1 MKPARALLVLAEKYP
16 AVLQHRS
23 APDPCAVQPPLAGEE
38 ILRLLVNEHTVL
50 NLLGQAYKCALVQF
64 ALAVIGGTVS
74 LRLLGGLL
82 EKALRVGRSWP
93 VPAVF
98 PVCKPQMTAE
108 MAAAAAALLDERKLP
123 GGIYASAETALD
135 IGAILAL
142 TFI

>member
-1 MKPARALLVLAEKYP
+1 MPSSR
-16 AVLQHRS
+16 
-23 APDPCAVQPPLAGEE
+23 PLAGEE

-50 NLLGQAYKCALVQF
+50 NLLGQAYQCALVQF

-82 EKALRVGRSWP
+82 EKALRVGAHGLSRR
-93 VPAVF
+93 VF

-142 TFI
+142 TLI